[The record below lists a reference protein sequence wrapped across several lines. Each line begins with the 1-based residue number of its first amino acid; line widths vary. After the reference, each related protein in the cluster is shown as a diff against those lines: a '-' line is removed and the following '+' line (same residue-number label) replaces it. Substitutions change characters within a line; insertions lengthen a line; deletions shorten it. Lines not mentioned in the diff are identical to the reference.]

1 MDIRDQ
7 YRERAIQFAKDWNT
21 EVSEHNLDI
30 MVSIMATR
38 DKTSYEG
45 GSFVQAVVAND
56 LRLAVARADDDNL
69 RVLKLLAMCRYN
81 CFF

>member
-69 RVLKLLAMCRYN
+69 RVIKLLAMCRYN
-81 CFF
+81 CFL

>member
-21 EVSEHNLDI
+21 EVSQHNLDI

-56 LRLAVARADDDNL
+56 LHQAVARADDDNL
-69 RVLKLLAMCRYN
+69 RVIKLLAMCRYN
-81 CFF
+81 CFL